1 MKKINIK
8 LILLAISLVFTCVN
22 IKPTIVYATETTEI
36 TEETTETTEDNS
48 NGSDGS
54 WCTVTC
60 VQGQLG
66 YPKGCTGCSVML
78 VMQNSLTLSEEHQL
92 KGNYNS
98 ENATDF
104 QNFKKLLDDTAP
116 SNMFSSGAGLVNPA
130 YMFGDV
136 NTELFQGS
144 WSEPSSVNING
155 TEQTTITAQTF
166 SAVMTEF
173 NGTMIKDLSFEE
185 HLQLCQLLWNND
197 YWVILGMSY
206 QAESPSGVCD
216 AGEVGS
222 NHWVMMSGVTDTDM
236 YMNDP
241 ANGNH
246 SLSYTTKYNNN
257 SSSYANHYEIH
268 YLVLLKNSINSPKD
282 LAGGQIAGNTDG
294 SNDLGV
300 DPLVFKGFYPEADLS
315 AYCKLTEAN
324 IVEMYLDDA
333 QIQNLTGD
341 ELEAIDNWKTNAGI
355 EDTDTKIVKFIRKI
369 VQLFG
374 IILTVWALLFYL
386 SFWFDRLNNF
396 FDFSLVE
403 VLSFKKL
410 RTSDTDEECTYRA
423 SDLGKTNQR
432 TVNHRAVLSISL
444 IAIAFGVLLITGLI
458 YNLIS
463 GIVLK
468 AIKFFG

>member
-8 LILLAISLVFTCVN
+8 LILLAMSLVFTCVN
-22 IKPTIVYATETTEI
+22 IKPTIVYATETTET
-36 TEETTETTEDNS
+36 TEETTETTTEETTEDNS
-48 NGSDGS
+48 GGSDGS
-54 WCTVTC
+54 WCTIHCQQTSSWYNSHC
-60 VQGQLG
+60 TFFTFYHMLQNSGQCNSEAQIDTGSYLG
-66 YPKGCTGCSVML
+66 QMDADNTAKLELLHSVMWSGGL
-78 VMQNSLTLSEEHQL
+78 LYDFTSGMNKYSTSKWIQPTDFSESDYTTGDASGGYGIVITHFGDKKLSEL
-92 KGNYNS
+92 Y
-98 ENATDF
+98 TDDHNKF
-104 QNFKKLLDDTAP
+104 IQ
-116 SNMFSSGAGLVNPA
+116 V
-130 YMFGDV
+130 
-136 NTELFQGS
+136 
-144 WSEPSSVNING
+144 
-155 TEQTTITAQTF
+155 
-166 SAVMTEF
+166 
-173 NGTMIKDLSFEE
+173 
-185 HLQLCQLLWNND
+185 CQLLYNNG
-197 YWVILGMSY
+197 YWLYVGVGGSGGDGIG
-206 QAESPSGVCD
+206 PSGYG
-216 AGEVGS
+216 AG
-222 NHWVMMSGVTDTDM
+222 HTVMISGVTADKV
-236 YMNDP
+236 YLNDS
-241 ANGNH
+241 ACADSSVVLEEVYDSICWIGLYKNEKV
-246 SLSYTTKYNNN
+246 SL
-257 SSSYANHYEIH
+257 
-268 YLVLLKNSINSPKD
+268 KD
-282 LAGGQIAGNTDG
+282 ASGGSGFTGTDG
-294 SNDLGV
+294 EGGNDIGV

-315 AYCKLTEAN
+315 AYCKLVECN
-324 IVEMYLDDA
+324 INEMYIDDA

-403 VLSFKKL
+403 VMSFKKL
-410 RTSDTDEECTYRA
+410 RTSDADEECTYRA